1 MFSRKSAPDKALQIA
16 AKTRC
21 RLNANAR
28 HPPSTRADEP
38 HRFSSR
44 EVLAAHSVFIVA
56 AHCHLL
62 DLAHE
67 TRNCPSFCSCFRGF
81 ALVFIAGVD
90 VYLIQGLS
98 AAAKLTSSSID
109 DAVFDSELTL
119 ALYAFPALFGGIGVN
134 LISHVLIRHLGD
146 AERKFEKEHQDA

>member
-1 MFSRKSAPDKALQIA
+1 MNPTVFLHVKFWLLI
-16 AKTRC
+16 
-21 RLNANAR
+21 L
-28 HPPSTRADEP
+28 
-38 HRFSSR
+38 FSSLLPIAIYWALLTR
-44 EVLAAHSVFIVA
+44 RAIAPLAVLVF
-56 AHCHLL
+56 
-62 DLAHE
+62 
-67 TRNCPSFCSCFRGF
+67 GF

-98 AAAKLTSSSID
+98 AAAKLTSSSVD

-146 AERKFEKEHQDA
+146 AEKKFEKEHQDA